1 MTWDRLQKALRSK
14 TVWFGILIAA
24 LSAIQGFLMEV
35 IMNPQQEAIVG
46 FTLSIVIIVLRFMTT
61 DSIDDK

>member
-1 MTWDRLQKALRSK
+1 MTWDRLQKALKSK

-35 IMNPQQEAIVG
+35 IMNPKEEALIG
-46 FTLSIVIIVLRFMTT
+46 FTLSIIIIVLRFMTEG
-61 DSIDDK
+61 SIDDK